1 MKNVRRFLTV
11 LFLAVVTVTGALA
24 QTLKG
29 TVVDARSGESI
40 LGATVYVG
48 NDKKNGTVTNMDGE
62 FTLNVKEQPAVIK
75 VNFTG
80 YRAQEIE
87 VYDVDEPVTIEL
99 VEGGSLI
106 EQVVVVGYGVQKR
119 QQLTASI
126 SSVNEELLKQNNS
139 SVESALQG
147 AVAGLNVT
155 SNSGQPGATSNIR
168 IRGGNSITGG
178 NEPLYVI
185 DGFIVYND
193 ASATKSGASGSDAA
207 LDPLAFLNPADIE
220 SIEVLKDVSATAIYG
235 TRGANGVIIITTKK
249 GFHGRNNIIYSG
261 TFGWSTAA
269 RKLDLLNATQFAE
282 AYNELNPGAPITAG
296 ENYDWQDAA
305 LRTAGSQEHQLSVAG
320 GDERS
325 RYSISGSYKSQ
336 EGIVRGTDLKR
347 YAGRINFERNVFDN
361 LLVGINAS
369 GAYNNLQGLRNVDK
383 NGGSGQ
389 IGKWSANNWMSVLA
403 TPTTQPIYN
412 ADGSFN
418 YAPNPTSQDI
428 YTRAG
433 KSVAG
438 NAISDLENTQ
448 TSTSNTRFLANAF
461 AEYEV
466 VKDLKLKAS
475 VGADLSNTRESNYA
489 PSYTSTG
496 LQYNGVASVGDVR
509 TNVWQTEFTASY
521 TKTFGKGHNLSLLGG
536 YTAQRTDRSAFAS
549 TVRQFASDA
558 FGYNNLS
565 AGSDRA
571 TTTSVGSVNTLQS
584 WLGRV
589 NYSYDS
595 RYNLSATFRAD
606 GSSRFASNNKWG
618 VFPSLGASWNLDKER
633 FLHLGRKVDFLQL
646 RLSAGVVGN
655 QEIGDYQFAAN
666 VSPTAWNFI
675 TNGQK
680 ETAYYITNKQNPDL
694 KWERTASYNVGI
706 SSGFFKNRLTVTLDA
721 YYKKTSDLLLQVPV
735 EAITGYETA
744 LRNVGSVT
752 NKGIELEV
760 GGVLI
765 DRKDLR
771 WNVNANIAH
780 NVNEVTDLGLA
791 ESIVPSVG
799 GATLG
804 YISPS
809 VIKVGEPLGT
819 FYGYKFKGIV
829 QSSTDVA
836 ALPTQSFIALEPGN
850 PYYEDVNGD
859 GVVNSDDQTVIGN
872 AQPKISFGLNTS
884 LKYKNFD
891 FFLALAGTAGN
902 KVYNAL
908 AVRMTKFT
916 GYYNCLASVAD
927 RWTATNP
934 SNVIQKASND
944 ITIVS
949 DDRFVEN
956 GSYLRFKNIQLGY
969 TFPLKKITKDA
980 KLRLYLSLQ
989 NFFTITK
996 YSGYDPEAARS
1007 GQDEQSSLFQGIDMA
1022 TYPTAKT
1029 VQVGVQVTL

>member
-1 MKNVRRFLTV
+1 MKNVRRLLTV
-11 LFLAVVTVTGALA
+11 VLLVVATVSGALA

-29 TVVDARSGESI
+29 TVVDARNGESI
-40 LGATVYVG
+40 LGATVYVN
-48 NDKKNGTVTNMDGE
+48 NDKKNGTVTDMDGR
-62 FTLNVKEQPAVIK
+62 FALNVKGLPAVIK

-87 VYDVDEPVTIEL
+87 VYDVDEPITVEL

-126 SSVNEELLKQNNS
+126 SSVNEELLKQNVS
-139 SVESALQG
+139 SVESVLQG

-193 ASATKSGASGSDAA
+193 VSSNKSGASGSDAT

-249 GFHGRNNIIYSG
+249 GFHGRNNISYSG
-261 TFGWSTAA
+261 TFGWSTASK
-269 RKLDLLNATQFAE
+269 KLDLLNASQFAD
-282 AYNELNPGAPITAG
+282 AYNELNPSAPITAG
-296 ENYDWQDAA
+296 KNYDWQDAA

-320 GDERS
+320 GDERT

-383 NGGSGQ
+383 NAGSGQ

-412 ADGSFN
+412 ADGTYN

-428 YTRAG
+428 YTQAG
-433 KSVAG
+433 RSVAG

-448 TSTSNTRFLANAF
+448 TSTANTRFLANAF

-466 VKDLKLKAS
+466 IKDLKLKAS
-475 VGADLSNTRESNYA
+475 VGADLSGTRESNYA

-521 TKTFGKGHNLSLLGG
+521 NKTFGKGHNLSLLGG

-565 AGSDRA
+565 AGSDRS

-633 FLHLGRKVDFLQL
+633 FLHLGKKVDFLQL

-666 VSPTAWNFI
+666 VSPTVWNFI

-694 KWERTASYNVGI
+694 RWERTASYNVGI

-721 YYKKTSDLLLQVPV
+721 YYKNTSDLLLQVPV

-752 NKGIELEV
+752 NKGVELEI

-765 DRKDLR
+765 DRKDLH

-791 ESIVPSVG
+791 EFIVPTAG

-809 VIKVGEPLGT
+809 IIKVGEPLGT

-829 QSSTDVA
+829 QADTDLSK
-836 ALPTQSFIALEPGN
+836 LPTQSFIALEPGN

-859 GVVNSDDQTVIGN
+859 GVVNSEDQTIIGN
-872 AQPKISFGLNTS
+872 AQPKINFGLNTS

-927 RWTATNP
+927 RWTPTNP
-934 SNVIQKASND
+934 SQVIQKVSND

-996 YSGYDPEAARS
+996 YSGYDPESARS
-1007 GQDEQSSLFQGIDMA
+1007 GQDEQSSLYQGIDMA

-1029 VQVGVQVTL
+1029 VQLGVQITL